1 MLLISTRNIQ
11 IKMRYYTNNNGQ
23 NYFQR
28 AIPKD
33 LRRYF
38 RGERVVRQKLPSV
51 HSKMIVE
58 LERLARNYD
67 LYFKALKRG
76 NEGTPKEIQDQALA
90 ILDVHG
96 VLPLA
101 AVTPA
106 RVPAGE
112 YDYPHLDEIE
122 EYIRDREQAGTMTKS
137 DELAKFLLTKPLPIL
152 LSQALEIYFDN
163 HPNGQKADFQKGVLK
178 RWKHIYG
185 VTGGDIP
192 LVDVTRD
199 MARRYVKHR
208 LGTVRTGTVERELK
222 TIRAVIN
229 KVIIEKS
236 LDINNEFE
244 RLAIANKG
252 KDKRVREDFTHT
264 ELKSLLRGC
273 IAKGDDI
280 RTLIMVACLTGAR
293 PSEIAGLRRE
303 DVYLNDPIPHIDI
316 VEYASR
322 TLKTKTS
329 LRKIPLVPLAQTWVA
344 TQLASH
350 EDDALFP
357 RYCDGHEV
365 FRDAVSA
372 TTSKYIKQFAKD
384 KSLYSGRHTIK
395 TLLDQADV
403 SEYTTESIGGWGK
416 ASISRG
422 YGTGH
427 SLKQK
432 QDALIKALSPIV
444 VGATIQP

>member
-1 MLLISTRNIQ
+1 MLIISTRNLTV
-11 IKMRYYTNNNGQ
+11 KMRYYYSNNGQ

-28 AIPKD
+28 SIPVG
-33 LRRYF
+33 LRRYYQG
-38 RGERVVRQKLPSV
+38 RKVVRHKLPSV
-51 HSKMIVE
+51 HSLMVAEI
-58 LERLARNYD
+58 ERLARHYD
-67 LYFKALKRG
+67 LHFKALKKG
-76 NEGTPKEIQDQALA
+76 EGTPQQIQEQAVA
-90 ILDVHG
+90 ILAVHG
-96 VLPLA
+96 VLPGDGNR
-101 AVTPA
+101 PA
-106 RVPAGE
+106 RVPQGM
-112 YDYPHLDEIE
+112 YPYPHLDEIE
-122 EYIRDREQAGTMTKS
+122 DYLQERAQNGTMTS
-137 DELAKFLLTKPLPIL
+137 ADRLAESLLTKPMPIL
-152 LSQALEIYFDN
+152 LSQALLIYFEN
-163 HPNGQKADFQKGVLK
+163 HPNGQKSGFKKGVIK

-208 LGTVRTGTVERELK
+208 SASVKTGTVERELK

-229 KVIIEKS
+229 KVIAEKS
-236 LDINNEFE
+236 LPIKNEFE

-252 KDKRVREDFTHT
+252 KDSKVREDFTHA
-264 ELKSLLRGC
+264 ELKALLKGC
-273 IAKGDDI
+273 IAKGDEI
-280 RTLIMVACLTGAR
+280 RTLILTVCLTGAR

-316 VEYASR
+316 VDYASR

-329 LRKIPLVPLAQTWVA
+329 RRKVPLIPLAQAWVA
-344 TQLASH
+344 SQLSSH
-350 EDDALFP
+350 ADGVLFP
-357 RYCDGHEV
+357 RYCDGVEV
-365 FRDAVSA
+365 FGDAVSA
-372 TTSKYIKQFAKD
+372 TTSKYIKSFAKN

-395 TLLDQADV
+395 TLLDQADI

-427 SLKQK
+427 SLQQK

-444 VGATIQP
+444 VGTTIQA